1 MSIRLGL
8 ERILDLLKH
17 LGNPQNDIKAVIH
30 VAGTNGKGSV
40 CALLSHALAATSIKV
55 ARFSSPHFITPT
67 DSICINNTPIPDA
80 TYSNLMNRIKDVAES
95 SMATDLPSSFEIEC
109 AIAFLWFSEQQV
121 DVAVIEV
128 GLGGRLDATN
138 VFTNALCVFTAL
150 SIDHT
155 EFLGSTIQEIAT
167 QKAGI
172 LHKPCSDCILGPQES
187 FPESKAVI
195 FAKAKEVGCQVWE
208 VRDSCIPVA
217 ANIDASRSNLV
228 KGRLLGQ
235 DIEIDLPLLGTF
247 QYTNLATVLETLT
260 VFYKHKYST
269 LFSVPPVST
278 LIRGLES
285 TSWPGR
291 MEWLAYTP
299 PAVPAKKS
307 IRFLA
312 DGAHN
317 HQGAECLRAYLDA
330 KYSGKSV
337 HWVMGMKADRE
348 KMEGLVRVLVR
359 GGDVVWSVGFEAPVG
374 MPWIKS
380 MPEDDVIKCVERIVP
395 SVRECRVFKGG
406 IREALDQLVDN
417 ERLIVLQQQVAQT
430 MAAREVGVGTAD
442 DGLFDSLETFYSFG
456 TAAPAATALDSQLAS
471 RVAAVALHEDGD
483 ADSGGAGIEGDLR
496 FKPKD
501 ESRKVALSVLPSEL
515 ITHIMRWSLVLDFA
529 SLVQLASTCRYFHYQ
544 TLSAGLWRWLC
555 NKHYS
560 RPSYTY
566 ESIALNIQLAERY
579 RNCWLTMWCEKPR
592 VSFDG
597 LYVSRINYG
606 RQGYAE
612 SHNNVFL
619 NVTYYRFIRLFKDGS
634 MLIWTTTLE
643 AKEAL
648 RDLNEVM
655 DFPNNQESLFGAF
668 GGPVTSGVKVKGRE
682 AREKQQAIA
691 SLKGLIFGTWSIKD
705 GILKID
711 TQDGINLFHYEFSFS
726 STRRAAHNKLN
737 WVTFYNFKQ
746 KAPLDRTEILTQR
759 KHFIFHRILSWKR
772 VEF

>member
-80 TYSNLMNRIKDVAES
+80 TYSNLMNRIKNVAES

-172 LHKPCSDCILGPQES
+172 LHKPCSDCILGRQES

-291 MEWLAYTP
+291 MEWLAYTA

-330 KYSGKSV
+330 KYPGKSV

-380 MPEDDVIKCVERIVP
+380 MPEDDIIKCVERIVP

-417 ERLIVLQQQVAQT
+417 ERLIVVC
-430 MAAREVGVGTAD
+430 G
-442 DGLFDSLETFYSFG
+442 SLY
-456 TAAPAATALDSQLAS
+456 L
-471 RVAAVALHEDGD
+471 
-483 ADSGGAGIEGDLR
+483 
-496 FKPKD
+496 
-501 ESRKVALSVLPSEL
+501 
-515 ITHIMRWSLVLDFA
+515 MA
-529 SLVQLASTCRYFHYQ
+529 SLH
-544 TLSAGLWRWLC
+544 
-555 NKHYS
+555 K
-560 RPSYTY
+560 
-566 ESIALNIQLAERY
+566 
-579 RNCWLTMWCEKPR
+579 
-592 VSFDG
+592 
-597 LYVSRINYG
+597 
-606 RQGYAE
+606 
-612 SHNNVFL
+612 
-619 NVTYYRFIRLFKDGS
+619 
-634 MLIWTTTLE
+634 
-643 AKEAL
+643 
-648 RDLNEVM
+648 
-655 DFPNNQESLFGAF
+655 
-668 GGPVTSGVKVKGRE
+668 
-682 AREKQQAIA
+682 
-691 SLKGLIFGTWSIKD
+691 
-705 GILKID
+705 IL
-711 TQDGINLFHYEFSFS
+711 Q
-726 STRRAAHNKLN
+726 
-737 WVTFYNFKQ
+737 
-746 KAPLDRTEILTQR
+746 
-759 KHFIFHRILSWKR
+759 
-772 VEF
+772 